1 MEHHNEVMLKTGGV
15 VLRQFITRI
24 HSHYTMMQ
32 DEQEADPDNVSLR
45 PADPY
50 GELAG
55 VMNEFFMNEDISNEM
70 TMISVEDLCKVLDI
84 AGYLG

>member
-1 MEHHNEVMLKTGGV
+1 
-15 VLRQFITRI
+15 
-24 HSHYTMMQ
+24 MQ

-70 TMISVEDLCKVLDI
+70 TMVSVEDLWKVLDI
-84 AGYLG
+84 AGYLGQEIEN